1 MHLIMIHKKYIHVH
15 VYMAF
20 FDKIIFFLLIFKTV
34 KLTLIHKSSWSPY
47 FRLLLNCYRGI
58 YTGQE
63 SYTPLLSDRA
73 FRLHG
78 LQNSRTTRRSNRIE
92 KENESYTRHK
102 IKDVYTI

>member
-1 MHLIMIHKKYIHVH
+1 M
-15 VYMAF
+15 
-20 FDKIIFFLLIFKTV
+20 
-34 KLTLIHKSSWSPY
+34 
-47 FRLLLNCYRGI
+47 GI

-78 LQNSRTTRRSNRIE
+78 LQNARTTRRSNRFE

-102 IKDVYTI
+102 IKDVFTL